1 MHHVLFDFSFQ
12 TKKIIYFFSLHIND
26 MSVYFSFIFSVI
38 FSKKGIKIIFY

>member
-12 TKKIIYFFSLHIND
+12 TKKKNHLFFSLYIND

-38 FSKKGIKIIFY
+38 FSKKE